1 MDKHLGSFQFQEFL
15 RKPNNILKRRKI
27 AGIIIGEIVKR
38 LIAVCKTSAVNLT
51 RANHIYLSY
60 SILYYRSSSS
70 RNLCLL
76 WNLGSRELCMKLT
89 I

>member
-60 SILYYRSSSS
+60 SIYIIEAAAVEISV
-70 RNLCLL
+70 CC
-76 WNLGSRELCMKLT
+76 GT
-89 I
+89 